1 MKAIVHHRYGGPD
14 VLELEEI
21 EKPIPAD
28 DQILIKVRAASVN
41 PVDKLFEGSSLLVR
55 MITGLRKP
63 KDPRVGHDVAGQ
75 VESVG
80 KNVSAFKEGDEVF
93 GVARGAFA
101 EYACNSEAAFAVK
114 PGNATF
120 EQAAAVPVAGLT
132 ALQGLRKK
140 GKVQRGQKV
149 LINGAAGGVGTF
161 AVQIAK
167 VLGADVTAVCS
178 TRNVEMVRS
187 LGADRVID
195 YTREDFTKGS
205 ERYDLIFDCMSN
217 HSLSAYR
224 RILNANGMWIGI
236 GGPAKVWVILIIVLK
251 ARVLSWFVSQNF
263 VLFISRRSQEDLT
276 CLRELME
283 AGKVTPVID
292 RRYTL
297 SEVPDAMRYLKEGH
311 ARGKIVI
318 TLESR

>member
-28 DQILIKVRAASVN
+28 DQVLIKVRAASVN
-41 PVDKLFEGSSLLVR
+41 PVDKVFEGSSLLVR

-63 KDPRVGHDVAGQ
+63 KDPRVGRDVAGQ
-75 VESVG
+75 VEAVG
-80 KNVSAFKEGDEVF
+80 RNVSELKAGDEVF
-93 GVARGAFA
+93 GLAPGAFA
-101 EYACNSEAAFAVK
+101 EYACNSESAFVMK
-114 PGNATF
+114 PRNMTF

-132 ALQGLRKK
+132 ALQALRKK

-195 YTREDFTKGS
+195 YTRDDFTKGS
-205 ERYDLIFDCMSN
+205 QRYDLIFDCMSN
-217 HSLSAYR
+217 HSLSACR
-224 RILNANGMWIGI
+224 RILNANGMWMGI
-236 GGPAKVWVILIIVLK
+236 GGPAKVWLILILVLK
-251 ARVLSWFVSQNF
+251 ARVLSGFVSQNF
-263 VLFISRRSQEDLT
+263 VLFMCKRSKEDLT
-276 CLRELME
+276 DLRELME

-297 SEVPDAMRYLKEGH
+297 SEVPEAIRYLKEGH

-318 TLESR
+318 NL